1 MNAALGEALDGSN
14 SLSALLYATN
24 VSDTII
30 SSVMSSA
37 RASGRSV
44 LTEIESKRI
53 LHSLGL
59 PVVVPEAAATA
70 DDAVRAASRIGYPV
84 VLKVLSPEVSHKS
97 DVGGVELNLGNEA
110 AVRDAFERIRSGL
123 ARHARDARFEGV
135 TVQPMAKKGVELIAG
150 TFRDDRFGPMVMVG
164 LGGVFVEVMK
174 DTALALA
181 PIGGREAAAMLAR
194 LRGAEILKGVRGQP
208 AVDIDL
214 INSLLE
220 TACGNCGSSSGNR
233 RDGS

>member
-1 MNAALGEALDGSN
+1 M
-14 SLSALLYATN
+14 
-24 VSDTII
+24 
-30 SSVMSSA
+30 
-37 RASGRSV
+37 
-44 LTEIESKRI
+44 
-53 LHSLGL
+53 HSLGL

-220 TACGNCGSSSGNR
+220 TRSGNCGGASGNR